1 MKITNRHKMSRHCDW
16 LGVVCVLL
24 ALVLAGCGGGMDHG
38 DMDHGDMEMGDGN
51 RSENIQVMLEPS
63 GYPGESLSVMLKD
76 TDGNMITDA
85 KVAVEGNMNHAG
97 MVPVIADPVE
107 DGADGSED
115 GVYQVP
121 FAFTMGGDWIITV
134 SAEMADG
141 SMEMQDIMLVATE
154 DGVEMK

>member
-51 RSENIQVMLEPS
+51 MSENIQVMLEPS

-121 FAFTMGGDWIITV
+121 FAFTMGGWAASFDPKHGDAFWLPR
-134 SAEMADG
+134 
-141 SMEMQDIMLVATE
+141 Q
-154 DGVEMK
+154 